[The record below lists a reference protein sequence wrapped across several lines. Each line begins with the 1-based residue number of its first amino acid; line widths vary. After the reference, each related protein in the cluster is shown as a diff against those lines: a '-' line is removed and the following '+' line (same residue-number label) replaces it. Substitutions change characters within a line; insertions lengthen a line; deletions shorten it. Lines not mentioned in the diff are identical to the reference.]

1 MQRVACGDQPT
12 WRLNEPLKQS
22 GSQWLRENVLRQ
34 PSADGFDRSGMHKHP
49 SHGRRVASREDQA
62 VGVAR
67 QGVSARRP
75 CQPPLAPHP

>member
-62 VGVAR
+62 GGLCAAR
-67 QGVSARRP
+67 SFGKAPLSATADATP
-75 CQPPLAPHP
+75 